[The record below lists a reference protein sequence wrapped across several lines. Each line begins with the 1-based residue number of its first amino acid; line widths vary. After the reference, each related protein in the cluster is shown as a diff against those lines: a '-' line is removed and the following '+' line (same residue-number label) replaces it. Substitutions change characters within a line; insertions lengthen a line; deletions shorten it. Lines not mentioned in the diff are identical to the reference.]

1 MKLRLSLL
9 KAAFSRDPMSAAII
23 LAYILAMRDEP
34 HGLSVLP
41 SNSGYDACHGCD
53 ICDGCGN
60 ILGQD
65 V

>member
-1 MKLRLSLL
+1 MQLRLSLF
-9 KAAFSRDPMSAAII
+9 KAAFSRDPMSSALI
-23 LAYILAMRDEP
+23 LAYILAVRDVEP
-34 HGLSVLP
+34 APVVVP